1 MRYWAYFAAKLI
13 VAAGILYGSLALLNP
28 LAPHD
33 SDPSATES
41 NKSATAPPGA
51 PAPKAYPENPKI
63 AVGNASAAAGQ
74 GKVDNAAEPTT
85 EIQVEIAQLSGKDQ
99 KDGDIAKPMDDD
111 EKQRA
116 LAPLSHAGEYLAIN
130 VALMVWFLLGV
141 GMLYLIVY
149 DQRYRCRVCLRR
161 LRMPVETGSRGFMLQ
176 MGRPRTEYI
185 CPYGHGTLKQEEFQ
199 TSGLENPEWTSH
211 SGDMWDELYAASKQ
225 ARDDE

>member
-13 VAAGILYGSLALLNP
+13 VVAGILFGSLALLNP

-33 SDPSATES
+33 SDSSSAGPDR
-41 NKSATAPPGA
+41 SAASAPRA
-51 PAPKAYPENPKI
+51 PVLKTYPEEPKM
-63 AVGNASAAAGQ
+63 AEGNASAASQ
-74 GKVDNAAEPTT
+74 GKVDNAAEPS
-85 EIQVEIAQLSGKDQ
+85 IQVEIVQPSGKDM
-99 KDGDIAKPMDDD
+99 KDGEVAKPPDND
-111 EKQRA
+111 ETLRV

-130 VALMVWFLLGV
+130 LAFMLWFLFGA
-141 GMLYLIVY
+141 GMLYLIVH

-211 SGDMWDELYAASKQ
+211 SGDMWEELYAASKQ
-225 ARDDE
+225 ARDEE

>member
-13 VAAGILYGSLALLNP
+13 LAGGILYSSLGLLNP
-28 LAPHD
+28 LAPPESD
-33 SDPSATES
+33 STSAMPRQS
-41 NKSATAPPGA
+41 AKDLPAAPLKS
-51 PAPKAYPENPKI
+51 YPESPKI
-63 AVGNASAAAGQ
+63 TAVPNAQILAELPEPSEQQKKEADAAKLLDIDGKKRASA
-74 GKVDNAAEPTT
+74 
-85 EIQVEIAQLSGKDQ
+85 
-99 KDGDIAKPMDDD
+99 
-111 EKQRA
+111 
-116 LAPLSHAGEYLAIN
+116 PLNFYGREYLAVN
-130 VALMVWFLLGV
+130 LALMVWFLFGA

-199 TSGLENPEWTSH
+199 TSGLENPEWTAH

-225 ARDDE
+225 DSDEQ

>member
-1 MRYWAYFAAKLI
+1 MRYWAYFAAKL
-13 VAAGILYGSLALLNP
+13 VLAAGILYGSLALLNP

-41 NKSATAPPGA
+41 DRSAKVPPVALATKSYPAGPKAEGNATATSGQ
-51 PAPKAYPENPKI
+51 
-63 AVGNASAAAGQ
+63 GNAE
-74 GKVDNAAEPTT
+74 NAAEPN
-85 EIQVEIAQLSGKDQ
+85 IQVEIVQPSGKDM
-99 KDGDIAKPMDDD
+99 KGREAAKPMDDD
-111 EKQRA
+111 EKKRA
-116 LAPLSHAGEYLAIN
+116 LAQLSHAGEYLALN
-130 VALMVWFLLGV
+130 LAFMVWFLFGA
-141 GMLYLIVY
+141 GMLYLVVY
-149 DQRYRCRVCLRR
+149 DQRYRCRVCLCR

-199 TSGLENPEWTSH
+199 TSGLENPEWTAR

>member
-13 VAAGILYGSLALLNP
+13 VVAGILFGSLALLNP

-33 SDPSATES
+33 SDPAATDSNRSA
-41 NKSATAPPGA
+41 AIPPVA
-51 PAPKAYPENPKI
+51 PASKIYPEEPRM
-63 AVGNASAAAGQ
+63 AEGNASAAPGQ
-74 GKVDNAAEPTT
+74 GKVDNAGEPK
-85 EIQVEIAQLSGKDQ
+85 IQVEIAPRSEKDK
-99 KDGDIAKPMDDD
+99 KDGDAAKPLDD
-111 EKQRA
+111 EKLRL

-130 VALMVWFLLGV
+130 LAFMVWFLFGA
-141 GMLYLIVY
+141 GMLYLIVH

-211 SGDMWDELYAASKQ
+211 SGDMWEDLYAASKQ

>member
-13 VAAGILYGSLALLNP
+13 VVAGILYGSLALLNP

-33 SDPSATES
+33 ADPSATEPS
-41 NKSATAPPGA
+41 RRAADSQSA
-51 PAPKAYPENPKI
+51 PASKSYPDDPRI
-63 AVGNASAAAGQ
+63 AEGNAGAAAGR
-74 GKVDNAAEPTT
+74 GKAGNAAEPNT
-85 EIQVEIAQLSGKDQ
+85 EIQVEIALPSGKDV
-99 KDGDIAKPMDDD
+99 KDGDVAKPPDDD
-111 EKQRA
+111 EKLSV

-130 VALMVWFLLGV
+130 LAFMVWFLFGA
-141 GMLYLIVY
+141 GMLYLIVH
-149 DQRYRCRVCLRR
+149 DQRFRCRVCLRR

-211 SGDMWDELYAASKQ
+211 SGDMWEELYAASKQ

>member
-13 VAAGILYGSLALLNP
+13 VVAGILYGSLALLNP

-33 SDPSATES
+33 SDASATDS
-41 NKSATAPPGA
+41 NRSASTPPGA
-51 PAPKAYPENPKI
+51 PPPKRYLEDPKI
-63 AVGNASAAAGQ
+63 VQANAGAAAGN
-74 GKVDNAAEPTT
+74 GKVDNAAEPST
-85 EIQVEIAQLSGKDQ
+85 EIQVEIAQLSGKDK
-99 KDGDIAKPMDDD
+99 KDGDVAKPMDDD

-130 VALMVWFLLGV
+130 LAFMVWFLFGA

-199 TSGLENPEWTSH
+199 TSGLENPEWTAH

-225 ARDDE
+225 ARDEE

>member
-13 VAAGILYGSLALLNP
+13 VVAGILFGSLALLNP

-33 SDPSATES
+33 SDSSAIEPDRSASTPPAAPGP
-41 NKSATAPPGA
+41 KSY
-51 PAPKAYPENPKI
+51 PKAPRVTLED
-63 AVGNASAAAGQ
+63 ASAAAARA
-74 GKVDNAAEPTT
+74 KADNPAEPN
-85 EIQVEIAQLSGKDQ
+85 IQVEIVPPSGKDI
-99 KDGDIAKPMDDD
+99 KDGDVAKPSDNDD
-111 EKQRA
+111 KLRV

-130 VALMVWFLLGV
+130 LAFMVWFLFGA

-199 TSGLENPEWTSH
+199 TSGLENPEWTAH
-211 SGDMWDELYAASKQ
+211 SGDMWDELYAASKH

>member
-1 MRYWAYFAAKLI
+1 MSVRYWAYFAAKLI
-13 VAAGILYGSLALLNP
+13 VVAGILYGSLALLNP

-33 SDPSATES
+33 SDSSAAVS
-41 NKSATAPPGA
+41 NRSAAA
-51 PAPKAYPENPKI
+51 PAPKNYPKAPKI
-63 AVGNASAAAGQ
+63 AEEDARAVAGRA
-74 GKVDNAAEPTT
+74 KADNAAEPNT
-85 EIQVEIAQLSGKDQ
+85 EIQVEIAQPSGKDL
-99 KDGDIAKPMDDD
+99 KVRDVAKPMDDD
-111 EKQRA
+111 EKERA

-130 VALMVWFLLGV
+130 LAFMVWFLFGA

-176 MGRPRTEYI
+176 MGRPRTEFI

-211 SGDMWDELYAASKQ
+211 SGDMWEELYAASKQ
-225 ARDDE
+225 ARDEE

>member
-1 MRYWAYFAAKLI
+1 MRYWAYFAAKLM
-13 VAAGILYGSLALLNP
+13 VVAGILFGSLALLNP

-33 SDPSATES
+33 SDPVAAGSNRSA
-41 NKSATAPPGA
+41 ADPPAA
-51 PAPKAYPENPKI
+51 PASKNYPEEPRM
-63 AVGNASAAAGQ
+63 AEGSASAVSGQ
-74 GKVDNAAEPTT
+74 GKVDNAAEPK
-85 EIQVEIAQLSGKDQ
+85 IQVEIAPRSEKDK
-99 KDGDIAKPMDDD
+99 KDGDAAKPLDND
-111 EKQRA
+111 EKLRL

-130 VALMVWFLLGV
+130 LAFMVWFLCGA
-141 GMLYLIVY
+141 GMLYLIVH

-211 SGDMWDELYAASKQ
+211 SGDMWEDLYAASKQ

>member
-13 VAAGILYGSLALLNP
+13 VVAGILYGSLALLNP

-33 SDPSATES
+33 SDAVAIGS
-41 NKSATAPPGA
+41 NRSVAHRPAVL
-51 PAPKAYPENPKI
+51 APKNYAENPKL
-63 AVGNASAAAGQ
+63 AEDNAGTPAGQ
-74 GKVDNAAEPTT
+74 GKAGAAVEPTT
-85 EIQVEIAQLSGKDQ
+85 EIQVEIVQPSGKDM
-99 KDGDIAKPMDDD
+99 KDGDVAKPRDND
-111 EKQRA
+111 EELRT

-130 VALMVWFLLGV
+130 LAFMVWFLFGA
-141 GMLYLIVY
+141 GMLYLIVH

-176 MGRPRTEYI
+176 LGRPRTEYI

-211 SGDMWDELYAASKQ
+211 SGDMWEELYAASKQ